1 MSINFNPLCK
11 TDPEQEYLYSLVEE
25 NKKLKYE
32 NKSLKEEN
40 EYFRNQI
47 ETLQSNCNILK
58 SSNNSLQ
65 KENRD
70 RREDSLKNYEL
81 ARKSLDS
88 IKKLEKEK
96 EKIEEEDKK
105 IIQENEKLK
114 KKNRGLQSI
123 VNTYFW
129 NIKQAGNFD
138 YKMFRLCVNN
148 EVRQS
153 EKLWRT
159 QKHCQEAKIEA
170 KRQKKYNSELLEDK
184 MNLKVKLRETEKLLT
199 SIKLEN
205 KEYEE
210 RLKELDRLRP
220 KEKDYYTVWPQLY
233 RAEVDIR
240 HLKNEI
246 DLIYRDYIL
255 IKKATVRKREAD
267 EE

>member
-1 MSINFNPLCK
+1 MSIYFNPLCK

-40 EYFRNQI
+40 EYFRNQ
-47 ETLQSNCNILK
+47 NK
-58 SSNNSLQ
+58 SLQ

-70 RREDSLKNYEL
+70 RIEDSLKNYEL

-199 SIKLEN
+199 YK
-205 KEYEE
+205 
-210 RLKELDRLRP
+210 
-220 KEKDYYTVWPQLY
+220 
-233 RAEVDIR
+233 IR
-240 HLKNEI
+240 K
-246 DLIYRDYIL
+246 
-255 IKKATVRKREAD
+255 
-267 EE
+267 